1 MTELLISVRNPSEA
15 LTALEGGADWIDV
28 KEPDNGA
35 LGKASNETLVAVAN
49 ALPLNTKLS
58 AALGEAGEFKIENNL
73 SSALQGYKLAKIG
86 ISNTSKSTIHQS
98 ISNVLMSPGIKQ
110 ERLAIAAYADFCRAS
125 SINPLDLPYICK
137 NEDISYLLIDT
148 YLKDGS
154 GLLDWIS
161 LTLLFE
167 LKKECAANNINLALA
182 GSLKPK
188 DIPYLLVL
196 GPNLIGLRGSVC
208 VNGARKNRVENHLVE
223 QWAKSIK

>member
-86 ISNTSKSTIHQS
+86 ISNTSKSRS
-98 ISNVLMSPGIKQ
+98 I
-110 ERLAIAAYADFCRAS
+110 
-125 SINPLDLPYICK
+125 
-137 NEDISYLLIDT
+137 
-148 YLKDGS
+148 
-154 GLLDWIS
+154 
-161 LTLLFE
+161 
-167 LKKECAANNINLALA
+167 
-182 GSLKPK
+182 
-188 DIPYLLVL
+188 
-196 GPNLIGLRGSVC
+196 
-208 VNGARKNRVENHLVE
+208 
-223 QWAKSIK
+223 